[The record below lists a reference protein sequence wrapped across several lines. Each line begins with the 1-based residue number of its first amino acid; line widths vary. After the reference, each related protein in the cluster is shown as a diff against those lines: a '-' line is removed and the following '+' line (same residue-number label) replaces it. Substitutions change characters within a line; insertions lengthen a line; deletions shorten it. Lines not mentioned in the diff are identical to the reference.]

1 MGSESLQ
8 LITGGALQSALFER
22 AAPGRGAPEPLPAG
36 SVIGNYRIVGVL
48 AAGGT
53 SVIYEAERCDGG
65 FAQTVALKVAFASR
79 LLRDYARRERDV
91 LAKLAHPLIAKIH
104 DAGETGDGVLWFAME
119 LVRGERI
126 DRYAAERRL
135 GWAERLALIRQI
147 AGALAEAH
155 RRLVIHCDIK
165 PANILVDE
173 QGSPKVLDF
182 GIASDASAGDAS
194 RDHRMLT
201 PAYASPEQIR
211 GDPADVRSDVYQL
224 ALLADEL
231 LYDDGAARG
240 RRTPAASL
248 PQAMPPAVERNLAAV
263 IGRATRTEP
272 AERYPSMLEFDAELA
287 RVVTLAP
294 ALELGRAW
302 RVRASLFRLR
312 LAAFARDHLW
322 LTAGLLLLE
331 LALVAAGALYLGRR
345 VDDEQGAALRE
356 ERTRQALG
364 RFYADLF
371 AEQPGG
377 AATAEDRLSQMIR
390 RGRYRLD
397 HDPHYDDATRA
408 TLLHS
413 LAQASLSAGRS
424 QDCHAL
430 LDEAIAL
437 RRGLVGGAPLPLAE
451 SLALAAQLAVVD
463 GDVERAAELNRE
475 ATGLLANAT
484 RQPRYDRFRALLQTS
499 ASLDLAYAFGDAQ
512 RYNDEALALGRGLYG
527 ADSVELLAARQV
539 AHSILRDQFLVDRA
553 KPFGEALLA
562 DLTRAYGPDDPTV
575 ETEATL
581 LSRVQSLA
589 GDYVPAEAHLR
600 RLVERSAA
608 TPGPNRAYREHAA
621 HFDLGELV
629 RMKGTVADAKLH
641 LERALVLLEEFDP
654 RHGTHWLND
663 TLYVVDFYQDIGD
676 REAARTLR
684 DRVVARIAELPR
696 ERLAPGIKTFLA
708 RVDARAGIADAATE
722 RELAVA
728 EEWYRAHYG
737 EDSYF
742 TGLLRASL
750 ANVRLLQGDREGA
763 RAVLARAEALQPHG
777 MRYPYARLRSDLD
790 NARAAL
796 AEADGDAAV
805 AVRLRREIVG
815 RLVEQIG
822 ESHPLTA
829 EMIALEAE
837 ARRRGGMPYASA
849 ALTRSIALIVET
861 QVDASPLRKLA
872 LELSGS

>member
-1 MGSESLQ
+1 MGSDSLQ
-8 LITGGALQSALFER
+8 LITGGALRSALFER
-22 AAPGRGAPEPLPAG
+22 AAATRGAPEPLPPG
-36 SVIGNYRIVGVL
+36 SVVGNYRIVGVL
-48 AAGGT
+48 AEGGT
-53 SVIYEAERCDGG
+53 SVIYEAERCDGV
-65 FAQTVALKVAFASR
+65 FQQTVALKVAFASR

-119 LVRGERI
+119 LVRGQRI
-126 DRYAAERRL
+126 DRYVAERQL
-135 GWAERLALIRQI
+135 GWAERIGLIRQI

-173 QGSPKVLDF
+173 QGSPRVLDF
-182 GIASDASAGDAS
+182 GIATDAAAGDANGD
-194 RDHRMLT
+194 RRMLT
-201 PAYASPEQIR
+201 LAYASPEQIR
-211 GDPADVRSDVYQL
+211 GEPADVRSDIYQL

-231 LYDDGAARG
+231 LFEGGAGVG
-240 RRTPAASL
+240 RRTPSASL
-248 PQAMPPAVERNLAAV
+248 RQTLPLAVERNLAAV
-263 IGRATRTEP
+263 IARATRVEP

-287 RVVTLAP
+287 RVVDQKP
-294 ALELGRAW
+294 VRELRGAW
-302 RVRASLFRLR
+302 WVRIGLWRLR
-312 LAAFARDHLW
+312 LAALARAHLW

-331 LALVAAGALYLGRR
+331 LVLVTAGALYLGRR

-371 AEQPGG
+371 AEQPAG
-377 AATAEDRLSQMIR
+377 AASAEDRLTLMIR
-390 RGRYRLD
+390 RGRYRLA

-408 TLLHS
+408 ALLHS
-413 LAQASLSAGRS
+413 LAQASLGAGRS
-424 QDCHAL
+424 EDCRAL

-437 RRGLVGGAPLPLAE
+437 RRGLGAAAPLALAE

-463 GDVERAAELNRE
+463 GDVEHAAELNRE
-475 ATGLLANAT
+475 ATGLLADSAG
-484 RQPRYDRFRALLQTS
+484 QPRYDRFRALLQTS
-499 ASLDLAYAFGDAQ
+499 TSLDLAYSYADAQ

-539 AHSILRDQFLVDRA
+539 AHTILRDQFLVDRA
-553 KPFGEALLA
+553 QPFGEALLA
-562 DLTRAYGPDDPTV
+562 DLKRTYGPDDPIV

-600 RLVERSAA
+600 RMVERSTAA
-608 TPGPNRAYREHAA
+608 PGPNRAYREHAA

-629 RMKGTVADAKLH
+629 RMKGPVDDAKLH
-641 LERALVLLEEFDP
+641 LDRALVLLEEFDP

-663 TLYVVDFYQDIGD
+663 SLYVVDFYQDIGD
-676 REAARTLR
+676 VEAARALR

-708 RVDARAGIADAATE
+708 RVDARAGIADAASE
-722 RELAVA
+722 RELAAA
-728 EEWYRAHYG
+728 ETWYLGHYG

-763 RAVLARAEALQPHG
+763 RAVLARAATLKPHG

-790 NARAAL
+790 NTRAAL
-796 AEADGDAAV
+796 AEADGDAPGAI
-805 AVRLRREIVG
+805 RIRREIVG
-815 RLVEQIG
+815 MLVEQIG

-829 EMIALEAE
+829 EMIVREAD
-837 ARRRGGMPYASA
+837 ARRRAGLPYASDA
-849 ALTRSIALIVET
+849 VNRSIALITAT
-861 QVDASPLRKLA
+861 QVSASPLRTLA
-872 LELSGS
+872 VSLGGT